1 MLVSEW
7 KILQVRVMLNAVKH
21 LHRTVVDYTTV
32 Q

>member
-7 KILQVRVMLNAVKH
+7 KILQVRVMLNVVKH
-21 LHRTVVDYTTV
+21 LYRTVVDYTTV